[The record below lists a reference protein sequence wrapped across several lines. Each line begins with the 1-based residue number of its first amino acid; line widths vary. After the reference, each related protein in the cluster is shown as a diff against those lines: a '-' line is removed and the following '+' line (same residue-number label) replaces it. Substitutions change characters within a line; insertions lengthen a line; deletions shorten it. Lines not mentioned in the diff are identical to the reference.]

1 MKKIIKKYSFV
12 IITSLVLTTLLLI
25 TFNSF
30 EIRQAY
36 IYLIALSYGLILRSI
51 DDLVDYEEDKKNN
64 KAISKIFSRS
74 IILIS
79 SMILIFCFIFLHQLI
94 KGIFLT
100 LIYLLIVISS
110 FIESKGFFKYL
121 KLLILPVMLLILILF
136 EHFFFGLPINLYVKG
151 YIVLVVIV
159 GLVYSL
165 IKGKKYE

>member
-74 IILIS
+74 IVLIS

-136 EHFFFGLPINLYVKG
+136 EHFFFDLPINLYVKG